1 MIDQPLSPVAKEEDE
16 VRRADG
22 AIAVEVNSRTRPPVG
37 EEGEEV
43 GDADDPPTL
52 GTAKCPL

>member
-22 AIAVEVNSRTRPPVG
+22 AIAVE
-37 EEGEEV
+37 
-43 GDADDPPTL
+43 L
-52 GTAKCPL
+52 GLGRDGAQD